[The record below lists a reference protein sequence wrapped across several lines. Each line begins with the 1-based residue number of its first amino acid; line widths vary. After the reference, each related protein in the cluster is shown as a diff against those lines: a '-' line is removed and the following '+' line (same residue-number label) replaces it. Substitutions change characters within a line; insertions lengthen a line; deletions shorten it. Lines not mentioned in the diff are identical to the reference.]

1 MDNWG
6 LPYFAKFHK
15 KKCRIFS
22 TITARERVAL
32 QNNTLLEY
40 YIYIYICKVN
50 LYYFKNI
57 LEICSSLSE
66 KYKTIAIIFV
76 CNLFLKLLQ
85 RHDFIVFT

>member
-40 YIYIYICKVN
+40 YIYIYIYIYVYAK
-50 LYYFKNI
+50 LIYII
-57 LEICSSLSE
+57 LKI
-66 KYKTIAIIFV
+66 Y
-76 CNLFLKLLQ
+76 
-85 RHDFIVFT
+85 